1 MVLPLPQ
8 LSSKFFLVVS
18 ATLLFLLS
26 PGVIEA
32 QEGAG
37 ISNILATTTVR
48 SRFPDGIRF
57 DISVSAQ
64 QRIVNAR
71 LRYHVIGE
79 RVTRYGRLKFAPT
92 TRLENEFFVRTDTSA
107 RYIPPG
113 AEIEYALEITDEDGV
128 LAETQPQRF
137 ILIDPRFQWERLD
150 APGGYIYHHGS
161 ERIRAQRALDA
172 AQATLTTM
180 GALMGVTDTGPIR
193 MTMYNDVA
201 EMRVALPTTSE
212 VQERSLITEGVSF
225 GDTGVILVLGTT
237 PRVDG
242 VTSHETVH
250 FLVRHAM
257 GKLSH
262 VVPAWLNEG
271 LAEYG
276 NVDPSSNYDRALN
289 FRLSQGTLLPLTSM
303 TAVPGKPDDVM
314 LMYGAARS
322 VVAYMVNTY
331 GSDPMQKLFE
341 GLRAGVH
348 IDDALSAAYGFDRV
362 GLEDEWRES
371 INAPPLE
378 ATPSRLALPT
388 AIPRPKLLPFGVA
401 TETPRAQSP
410 QSIDLPV
417 PSPRPASSGICGQ
430 PTDNGPI
437 DLAFLASLTPIG
449 LLLFGNRRFPLP
461 DGRHS
466 LGLRALILW
475 LTVFKV
481 GRIFKRSN

>member
-1 MVLPLPQ
+1 MVLLLPQ
-8 LSSKFFLVVS
+8 LRSKLFLIVS
-18 ATLLFLLS
+18 VTLYFLLF

-32 QEGAG
+32 QEGTG
-37 ISNILATTTVR
+37 VSNILTATTVQ

-57 DISVSAQ
+57 GISVSAHK
-64 QRIVNAR
+64 RIVNAR

-79 RVTRYGRLKFAPT
+79 RVTRYDRLEFAPT
-92 TRLENEFFVRTDTSA
+92 TRLENEFFVRTDTFA

-128 LAETQPQRF
+128 LTETEPQRF

-161 ERIRAQRALDA
+161 ERVRALRVLDA
-172 AQATLTTM
+172 AQTTLTTM

-193 MTMYNDVA
+193 MTMYNDA
-201 EMRVALPTTSE
+201 EEIRVALPTSSE
-212 VQERSLITEGVSF
+212 VQERSLVTEGVSF
-225 GDTGVILVLGTT
+225 GDTGVVLVLGTT

-262 VVPAWLNEG
+262 IVPAWLNEG

-276 NVDPSSNYDRALN
+276 NVDPSSSYDRALN
-289 FRLSQGTLLPLTSM
+289 FRLSQGNLLPLTSM

-314 LMYGAARS
+314 LMYGEARS

-331 GSDPMQKLFE
+331 GAGPMQKLFE
-341 GLRAGVH
+341 EMRTGVH
-348 IDDALSAAYGFDRV
+348 IDDALEAAYGFDRV

-378 ATPSRLALPT
+378 ATPSRSALPT

-401 TETPRAQSP
+401 TETPSTQSP
-410 QSIDLPV
+410 QSLDLPIS
-417 PSPRPASSGICGQ
+417 SPRPAGSGICRK
-430 PTDNGPI
+430 PTHNAPI
-437 DLAFLASLTPIG
+437 DLTFLASLTFIG
-449 LLLFGNRRFPLP
+449 LLLFSRRRLPLP
-461 DGRHS
+461 DGRYF
-466 LGLRALILW
+466 LGLRASLRW

-481 GRIFKRSN
+481 GRIFRRAN